1 MALYM
6 PAARRRRRL
15 ILALLAAL
23 IVGGVVGGF
32 TGRNLAPSLGDRVGD
47 VQDQARA
54 VTSELR
60 AMPINYEKERA
71 GGAEFR
77 RGGGVADAL
86 DRAHSDLRSAL
97 DAAPWPDRRPG
108 RGRRGVR
115 QWRRPPA
122 DPCARPV
129 RRGRAAVGP
138 TASTSFRHRRRA
150 RPSRPSHPSPDRPDP
165 SHRPDPPTGEQP
177 SHPRPVPCRRR
188 HGGRGRRT
196 RGSRRLGSGGDPAVP
211 TAGSIATLTDGGRST
226 DRSEVPAG
234 EVTFDMENDGG
245 VTHEFVVVK
254 TDLAPEQLP
263 VDDDGMFDERGAGL
277 TFVDEVEDVDPGGGT
292 AKLTVDLEPGKYLL
306 VCNKPPVPK
315 ENLPAH
321 WAEKMYTPFTVTG

>member
-1 MALYM
+1 MPTPALFRVV
-6 PAARRRRRL
+6 AATAVVGAGL
-15 ILALLAAL
+15 VGLAA
-23 IVGGVVGGF
+23 
-32 TGRNLAPSLGDRVGD
+32 
-47 VQDQARA
+47 
-54 VTSELR
+54 
-60 AMPINYEKERA
+60 
-71 GGAEFR
+71 
-77 RGGGVADAL
+77 
-86 DRAHSDLRSAL
+86 
-97 DAAPWPDRRPG
+97 
-108 RGRRGVR
+108 
-115 QWRRPPA
+115 
-122 DPCARPV
+122 C
-129 RRGRAAVGP
+129 
-138 TASTSFRHRRRA
+138 
-150 RPSRPSHPSPDRPDP
+150 
-165 SHRPDPPTGEQP
+165 
-177 SHPRPVPCRRR
+177 
-188 HGGRGRRT
+188 
-196 RGSRRLGSGGDPAVP
+196 GSGGDPASDRAVD
-211 TAGSIATLTDGGRST
+211 ATLTEWSIHT

>member
-97 DAAPWPDRRPG
+97 DAAPWLGPSAGPRPTRRSG
-108 RGRRGVR
+108 SG
-115 QWRRPPA
+115 
-122 DPCARPV
+122 DARP
-129 RRGRAAVGP
+129 RIRGAPSGSTRSCSGRA
-138 TASTSFRHRRRA
+138 HRI
-150 RPSRPSHPSPDRPDP
+150 DVVF
-165 SHRPDPPTGEQP
+165 G
-177 SHPRPVPCRRR
+177 
-188 HGGRGRRT
+188 
-196 RGSRRLGSGGDPAVP
+196 
-211 TAGSIATLTDGGRST
+211 TD
-226 DRSEVPAG
+226 A
-234 EVTFDMENDGG
+234 
-245 VTHEFVVVK
+245 
-254 TDLAPEQLP
+254 AP
-263 VDDDGMFDERGAGL
+263 
-277 TFVDEVEDVDPGGGT
+277 
-292 AKLTVDLEPGKYLL
+292 
-306 VCNKPPVPK
+306 
-315 ENLPAH
+315 
-321 WAEKMYTPFTVTG
+321 

>member
-97 DAAPWPDRRPG
+97 DAAPWLGPSARAEADAAFRQVEDA
-108 RGRRGVR
+108 RRGSV
-115 QWRRPPA
+115 A
-122 DPCARPV
+122 
-129 RRGRAAVGP
+129 
-138 TASTSFRHRRRA
+138 
-150 RPSRPSHPSPDRPDP
+150 PSR
-165 SHRPDPPTGEQP
+165 
-177 SHPRPVPCRRR
+177 
-188 HGGRGRRT
+188 
-196 RGSRRLGSGGDPAVP
+196 
-211 TAGSIATLTDGGRST
+211 
-226 DRSEVPAG
+226 
-234 EVTFDMENDGG
+234 
-245 VTHEFVVVK
+245 
-254 TDLAPEQLP
+254 
-263 VDDDGMFDERGAGL
+263 FDEVVQRSAHRI
-277 TFVDEVEDVDPGGGT
+277 DVVFGT
-292 AKLTVDLEPGKYLL
+292 DAAP
-306 VCNKPPVPK
+306 
-315 ENLPAH
+315 
-321 WAEKMYTPFTVTG
+321 